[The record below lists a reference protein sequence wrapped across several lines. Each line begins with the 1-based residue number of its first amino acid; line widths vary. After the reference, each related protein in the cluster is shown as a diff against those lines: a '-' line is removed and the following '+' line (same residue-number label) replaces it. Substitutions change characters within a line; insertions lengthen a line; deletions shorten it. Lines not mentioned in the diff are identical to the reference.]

1 MIGASART
9 LSGMTC
15 LAGVI
20 GWPIAHSRSPKL
32 HGYWLQKY
40 GIDGAYVPLAVRPN
54 DVGQAIAALPKLGF
68 AGINVTVPH
77 KQAVFALVDELDEVA
92 RRVGAVNTLVV
103 RSDGG
108 LRATNTDG
116 YGFLKNLKEG
126 APKWCAADGPAVV
139 LGAGGTAR
147 AVVVALLDVG
157 APSVRLVNRTLPR
170 AVALAQELG
179 GSIEPVAWQER
190 ADALD
195 GAGLLVNTTTLG
207 MEGHPPL
214 DLDLSRLSR
223 CAVVNDIVY
232 VPLDTGLIKAARA
245 RGNVAVDG
253 IGMLL
258 HQARPGFWA
267 WFGRDPDVDDDLR
280 EYVLADLGG

>member
-1 MIGASART
+1 M
-9 LSGMTC
+9 
-15 LAGVI
+15 
-20 GWPIAHSRSPKL
+20 
-32 HGYWLQKY
+32 
-40 GIDGAYVPLAVRPN
+40 
-54 DVGQAIAALPKLGF
+54 
-68 AGINVTVPH
+68 
-77 KQAVFALVDELDEVA
+77 
-92 RRVGAVNTLVV
+92 
-103 RSDGG
+103 
-108 LRATNTDG
+108 
-116 YGFLKNLKEG
+116 
-126 APKWCAADGPAVV
+126 
-139 LGAGGTAR
+139 
-147 AVVVALLDVG
+147 
-157 APSVRLVNRTLPR
+157 
-170 AVALAQELG
+170 ALAQELG